1 LVVARLFA
9 RCVFVIRLKNYQ
21 LFLVLD
27 IPVCLVP
34 PPQRVWRGKSIEGK
48 MRFVSSSW
56 AGTLLCDAK
65 ASPFELYALG
75 MLRISA

>member
-48 MRFVSSSW
+48 MRFDI
-56 AGTLLCDAK
+56 LI
-65 ASPFELYALG
+65 LG
-75 MLRISA
+75 WYFVMRREGIAV